1 MLLLLLLLLLRSAD
15 CLPPITAGPPRG
27 PRRGHDAHAELA
39 ECVWAVNVWPEHVDA
54 VVAKARANFFRAC
67 ATVVQTHPRK
77 PRATGAQTPLTRL
90 ATATETCPT
99 HETAYFAAGVT
110 TRALSSCVTNAT
122 HRSTRRACALR
133 GLSYAT
139 SFVPLAAAHAI
150 TGSVTVQVTG
160 QTTHLAALRTA
171 SLEAKEAP
179 VCRADVAQIMCL
191 LCACTLRSPRFFG
204 GGSVGVERPKPSAWV
219 VLWGV
224 ERPKTNAFFKT
235 RPGD

>member
-1 MLLLLLLLLLRSAD
+1 MSVANGLVQLLFGGRQGRPGLVEDVHQLGAAAVHSAFF
-15 CLPPITAGPPRG
+15 
-27 PRRGHDAHAELA
+27 
-39 ECVWAVNVWPEHVDA
+39 
-54 VVAKARANFFRAC
+54 KARANFSRAC

-99 HETAYFAAGVT
+99 HETAFFARGAT
-110 TRALSSCVTNAT
+110 TRASCSCVTNAT
-122 HRSTRRACALR
+122 FRSTRRAWALR

-150 TGSVTVQVTG
+150 TGSVTGVQMTG

-179 VCRADVAQIMCL
+179 VCRADVAQIMCVY
-191 LCACTLRSPRFFG
+191 T
-204 GGSVGVERPKPSAWV
+204 
-219 VLWGV
+219 
-224 ERPKTNAFFKT
+224 
-235 RPGD
+235 